1 MSTSSESVIAEVPL
15 AQFAAVTA
23 ALAEGF
29 PLRAVLSVEGL
40 DAARW
45 AAADRAWTERL
56 DQDPALLSRYQ
67 TSYAAAQSRLLSRD
81 EPAPEEGAPARPA
94 PLRAGKARLV
104 RSGTGLAAPVASFA
118 MPSES
123 PAVPAFEPVMM
134 SAQPYSA
141 PAPAPVMQAEP
152 PRMHAEPPMMRAEP
166 PILRTAMPSVIPP
179 PPPAPA
185 RPTWA
190 ADDQEQTAYAPD
202 PSSTVAI
209 RLKPMEV
216 FPFRATPGGA
226 GEPSRSRPQPRTLAG
241 TSPSLDEVL
250 PFRAVPSHNDPAP
263 ERRGPGG
270 SEDSGTHAAF
280 QVQSGGLPF
289 APAPSREPP
298 AAPRDPRPF
307 VPPVAAP
314 VAAWPE
320 PPPSMSLE
328 RHASMCL
335 EIALDPSRVA
345 EVLACYQVTAQE
357 KASAD
362 EYYRARIAVE
372 PELGAQWNN
381 AYATY
386 HAWFMSRSRP

>member
-81 EPAPEEGAPARPA
+81 EPAPDEGAPARPA

-118 MPSES
+118 SPSES
-123 PAVPAFEPVMM
+123 SAVPSFEPMMM
-134 SAQPYSA
+134 SPQPYSA
-141 PAPAPVMQAEP
+141 PTPAPM
-152 PRMHAEPPMMRAEP
+152 MHAEPPMIHAEP
-166 PILRTAMPSVIPP
+166 PMLRREMPSVIPP
-179 PPPAPA
+179 QPPAPA

-190 ADDQEQTAYAPD
+190 GEDQEQTAYAPD

-209 RLKPMEV
+209 RRQPMEV
-216 FPFRATPGGA
+216 FPFRATPA
-226 GEPSRSRPQPRTLAG
+226 DAAEPSRSRPPPRTLVG
-241 TSPSLDEVL
+241 TSAGLAEAL
-250 PFRAVPSHNDPAP
+250 PFRVAPS
-263 ERRGPGG
+263 PGG
-270 SEDSGTHAAF
+270 SEDSVTHAAF
-280 QVQSGGLPF
+280 QVQSSGLPF
-289 APAPSREPP
+289 ARAPSRETP
-298 AAPRDPRPF
+298 AVQRDPRPF
-307 VPPVAAP
+307 VAP
-314 VAAWPE
+314 VPPPIPAWPE
-320 PPPSMSLE
+320 PPPTMSLE

-335 EIALDPSRVA
+335 EIALDPSRVG
-345 EVLACYQVTAQE
+345 EVLACYQVTAHE

-372 PELGAQWNN
+372 PELGAQWNK